1 MTKTIEV
8 IYEDSVFKPISPV
21 DGIHE
26 HDRIIMVVSRRCN
39 KEGVRSLAGTL
50 SHEEAEEMEKMIDE
64 EFGKIEGDW

>member
-1 MTKTIEV
+1 MIKTIEV

-26 HDRIIMVVSRRCN
+26 HEKIIMVVSRHCD
-39 KEGVRSLAGTL
+39 KEGLRSLAGTL
-50 SHEEAEEMEKMIDE
+50 SHDEAEKLQKMIDE